1 MYFRTLISLAFYAV
15 FCLLSFVEGKEDAGF
30 ADEAELSRLEEMVV
44 VQHSAT
50 SNTYCE
56 SPVSSGASASEVNN
70 HRGSRMP
77 VKRNHTGSF
86 MIRSRVS
93 INPLMRDLDQYPRRL
108 LFPSGTL
115 KAAHYLIGLGK
126 LII

>member
-1 MYFRTLISLAFYAV
+1 MYFRILISLALYAV
-15 FCLLSFVEGKEDAGF
+15 FCLLSFVDGKADAGF
-30 ADEAELSRLEEMVV
+30 ADEVELCCLEEMVV
-44 VQHSAT
+44 VQHSSA
-50 SNTYCE
+50 SNAYCE

-86 MIRSRVS
+86 IIRSRVS
-93 INPLMRDLDQYPRRL
+93 INPLPRALDVHPRML

-115 KAAHYLIGLGK
+115 NAEHHLIGLGK

>member
-15 FCLLSFVEGKEDAGF
+15 FCLLSFVEGKEDACL
-30 ADEAELSRLEEMVV
+30 ADEMELCRLEEMVV
-44 VQHSAT
+44 VQYSAT

-70 HRGSRMP
+70 HRSSRMP

-86 MIRSRVS
+86 IIRSRVS
-93 INPLMRDLDQYPRRL
+93 INALTRDLDLHPRML

-115 KAAHYLIGLGK
+115 EAAHHLIGLGK

>member
-1 MYFRTLISLAFYAV
+1 MYFKTLISLAFYAV
-15 FCLLSFVEGKEDAGF
+15 LCLLSFAEGKTETGY
-30 ADEAELSRLEEMVV
+30 ADQADLCCLEEIVA
-44 VQHSAT
+44 VQHSST
-50 SNTYCE
+50 SNSYCE
-56 SPVSSGASASEVNN
+56 SPASSGASASEVNN

-86 MIRSRVS
+86 LIRSRVS
-93 INPLMRDLDQYPRRL
+93 INALPRDLDLHPRML

-115 KAAHYLIGLGK
+115 KAAHHLIGLGK

>member
-1 MYFRTLISLAFYAV
+1 MYFKTLISLAFYAV
-15 FCLLSFVEGKEDAGF
+15 FCLLSLVEGKGDAGF
-30 ADEAELSRLEEMVV
+30 ADETELSRLEEMVV

-56 SPVSSGASASEVNN
+56 SPISSGASASEVNN
-70 HRGSRMP
+70 HRGLRMP

-93 INPLMRDLDQYPRRL
+93 INALPRDLDLHPRML
-108 LFPSGTL
+108 LFPSGTHE
-115 KAAHYLIGLGK
+115 AAHHLIGLGK